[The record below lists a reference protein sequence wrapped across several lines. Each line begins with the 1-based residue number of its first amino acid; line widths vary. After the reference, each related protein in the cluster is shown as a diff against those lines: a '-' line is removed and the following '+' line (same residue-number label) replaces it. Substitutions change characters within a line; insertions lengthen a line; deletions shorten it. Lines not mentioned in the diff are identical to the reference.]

1 MPDGMRLF
9 TISMFLC
16 VYWSPKPKKLKVGDY
31 CTGALGRVRKPGPY
45 GLGEEIARDVFQSL
59 KITSTVGAWFP
70 RPEALSHRKRPPVI
84 ENRINRR
91 GVVSTPRGIEIQN
104 LHEY

>member
-31 CTGALGRVRKPGPY
+31 CTGALAEKQAVSRCGLQVIDLRTGDVVHHLRIEGMVHELYDVAVIPQVRRPMAIGFRTD
-45 GLGEEIARDVFQSL
+45 EI
-59 KITSTVGAWFP
+59 
-70 RPEALSHRKRPPVI
+70 
-84 ENRINRR
+84 RR
-91 GVVSTPRGIEIQN
+91 MISVQ
-104 LHEY
+104 

>member
-31 CTGALGRVRKPGPY
+31 CTGALGGYV
-45 GLGEEIARDVFQSL
+45 
-59 KITSTVGAWFP
+59 T
-70 RPEALSHRKRPPVI
+70 
-84 ENRINRR
+84 
-91 GVVSTPRGIEIQN
+91 VVSSSDYGFIG
-104 LHEY
+104 